1 MKICPLR
8 SSLFSYIDIFQ
19 GHYPRTLNLGHVVEL
34 CVLAK
39 YGNPDVRFCVG
50 PDGSCPLMDAN
61 TSRDEE
67 AALPVNPRTERS
79 RTPVPP
85 LLLISSFIVLYLLTS
100 HNGDEF
106 LARHHYQDALQTLT
120 FHLSNYSA
128 WMNGTS
134 SNFSMVCSFQCLMM
148 FI

>member
-1 MKICPLR
+1 MAIDVN
-8 SSLFSYIDIFQ
+8 SLS
-19 GHYPRTLNLGHVVEL
+19 GRT
-34 CVLAK
+34 
-39 YGNPDVRFCVG
+39 DR
-50 PDGSCPLMDAN
+50 CPLMEAN

-67 AALPVNPRTERS
+67 AALPANPRTERS

-85 LLLISSFIVLYLLTS
+85 LLLISSFIILYLLTS

-134 SNFSMVCSFQCLMM
+134 SNFSMVCSFSM
-148 FI
+148 FYDRFI